1 MANAKLPT
9 VSIDRNVI
17 EGVLDYADKFHA
29 GNRAAGVEAVL
40 RAGLGAVARSLPTPP
55 PVLPD
60 DLERARQFTEAM
72 ARAAGHLVE
81 AMEEAAREAAAPIGA
96 EEARP

>member
-1 MANAKLPT
+1 MANAKLPP
-9 VSIDRNVI
+9 VSIDRRVI
-17 EGVLDYADKFHA
+17 EGVLDYTDKFHG

-40 RAGLGAVARSLPTPP
+40 RAGLGAVARSLSTPP

-72 ARAAGHLVE
+72 ARAAGHIVA
-81 AMEEAAREAAAPIGA
+81 AMEEAAREAA
-96 EEARP
+96 EEGGHE